1 MRMFT
6 CTAQNIYQIGQFPI
20 LRASDKERQVGDK
33 RKKFFTYEKTTLEQ
47 GFGFYLLENNK
58 IGRLFFLCQFPRLS
72 PYLKNSCCGDKTGL
86 KPVKF

>member
-33 RKKFFTYEKTTLEQ
+33 RKKFFTYKKTTLEQ
-47 GFGFYLLENNK
+47 GFGFYL
-58 IGRLFFLCQFPRLS
+58 R
-72 PYLKNSCCGDKTGL
+72 
-86 KPVKF
+86 